1 MDSSS
6 SSQRATTS
14 QKPLGAETE
23 ADIEMGPR
31 EVRSSLGSQGD
42 VVVGEDSLKLPKV
55 DGGKDAWLFLVGCF
69 VFEALVWGSIRI
81 QIEGPNR

>member
-1 MDSSS
+1 
-6 SSQRATTS
+6 
-14 QKPLGAETE
+14 
-23 ADIEMGPR
+23 MGPR

-42 VVVGEDSLKLPKV
+42 VVVGEDSLKLLKV